1 MDNSVTRT
9 LVGVPSETAR
19 TALRNILGPMADR
32 VSTRSLSRAVLVIK
46 AGGSAVVKTGA
57 AAYYGMVRGK
67 LVTKAAATDM
77 AALVGSVANA
87 TFNVYCFFIDGG
99 GTLTSA
105 MGTAA
110 TTLANVVFPG
120 INGTAAM
127 IGFVI
132 INPTGTGPFVGGTTA
147 LDDATVVPNAAY
159 VDTTGPFDPTFL
171 KD

>member
-1 MDNSVTRT
+1 MENTITRT

-19 TALRNILGPMADR
+19 AALRTILGQMADR
-32 VSTRSLSRAVLVIK
+32 VSTRSLSRAVLTIK
-46 AGGSAVVKTGA
+46 AGGSVLVKTGA

-77 AALVGSVANA
+77 APLVGTVVNA
-87 TFNVYCFFIDGG
+87 TFNVYCFFIDGNG
-99 GTLTSA
+99 VLTSA

-110 TTLANVVFPG
+110 TTLANVVFPTIG
-120 INGTAAM
+120 GGAAL

-132 INPTGTGPFVGGTTA
+132 INPTGTGPFVGNTTA

-171 KD
+171 I